1 MLLLILLI
9 RRDGLVDDA
18 VGAEY
23 LLNLLES
30 GSHLLHCV
38 CGHQRE
44 ADESVV
50 GSHGGRNHRVYKD
63 ALFKKVAGDCEC
75 LIVVAYEQRDNRSR
89 SITNLNAHI
98 AETVESIVGKFP
110 EVFLTFGF
118 LLHKVDG
125 SQCGSCRCGSD
136 ARGEDI

>member
-1 MLLLILLI
+1 MLRLILLI
-9 RRDGLVDDA
+9 HRDGLVDDA

-75 LIVVAYEQRDNRSR
+75 LIVVAYEQRDNRVEVLPISMPILR
-89 SITNLNAHI
+89 
-98 AETVESIVGKFP
+98 ETVEKHSG
-110 EVFLTFGF
+110 
-118 LLHKVDG
+118 
-125 SQCGSCRCGSD
+125 
-136 ARGEDI
+136 